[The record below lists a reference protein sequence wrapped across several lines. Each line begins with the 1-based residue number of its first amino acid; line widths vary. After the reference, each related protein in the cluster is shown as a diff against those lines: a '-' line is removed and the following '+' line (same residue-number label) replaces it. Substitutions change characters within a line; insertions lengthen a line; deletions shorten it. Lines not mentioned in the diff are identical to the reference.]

1 LKLKFKYGFI
11 SIKIMKLNEILVSE
25 RIVQAKVGF
34 EGIFQNYLK
43 NFNNAK
49 STLGEE
55 KLKEMK
61 EKLKEMKKYSIK
73 NLKQLKEKTVK
84 NLSAQGIKV
93 FEAKDVEEARKII
106 EGIIPKGELIVKAK
120 SNVLNEIEIVE
131 NFKGRNEFVETDCGD
146 FLVEICEE
154 KSTHPVTP
162 AIHLSE
168 EKIVKAIEKK
178 FGVTVEPK
186 AEKIVEWIKNHL
198 KEKILEAKFGLTG
211 ANAISADGN
220 IAILENEGN
229 ISLVTRLP
237 ENHVIVAGIEKIVPS
252 IEDALLVCR
261 ASAIWGVGASW
272 PAYINLISSP
282 SKTADIQK
290 EIVKGAQG
298 AKEVYLILL
307 DNGREKAIEE
317 GLEEA
322 LYCINCGS
330 CLYFCPVYRQIFDNY
345 GFHYLSGIGVTKTS
359 FMNDLAKAFERG
371 LYYCTTC
378 KACKQNCPLEIDIVE
393 LVKKVREKA
402 VKNKIET
409 EANRKMVENVRKVG
423 NPFGEVKE
431 GEIPKELYCC

>member
-1 LKLKFKYGFI
+1 
-11 SIKIMKLNEILVSE
+11 MKLNEILVSE
-25 RIVQAKVGF
+25 RIIEAKSGF
-34 EGIFQNYLK
+34 EKSFQNYLK
-43 NFNNAK
+43 NFNSAK
-49 STLGEE
+49 EVVGEKQIE
-55 KLKEMK
+55 EIKKRLKEI
-61 EKLKEMKKYSIK
+61 KKYSIK
-73 NLKQLKEKTVK
+73 NLEQLKEKTVK

-93 FEAKDVEEARKII
+93 FEAKDAEEARKII
-106 EGIIPKGELIVKAK
+106 EKIIPKGELIVKSK
-120 SNVLNEIEIVE
+120 SNTLNEIEIVE
-131 NFKGRNEFVETDCGD
+131 NLKGRNEFIETDCGD

-154 KSTHPVTP
+154 KGTHPVTP

-168 EKIVKAIEKK
+168 ERIVKVIEKK
-178 FGVTVEPK
+178 FGIVIEPK
-186 AEKIVEWIKNHL
+186 AEKIAEWVKNYL
-198 KEKILEAKFGLTG
+198 REKILKAKFGLTG

-237 ENHVIVAGIEKIVPS
+237 ENHIIVAGIEKIVPS

-261 ASAIWGVGASW
+261 ASAIWGTGASW

-290 EIVKGAQG
+290 EVVKGMHG

-307 DNGREKAIEE
+307 DNGRKKAIED

-322 LYCINCGS
+322 LYCINCGA

-345 GFHYLSGIGVTKTS
+345 GFHYLAGIGITKTS
-359 FMNDLAKAFERG
+359 FMNDLKTAFEKG

-378 KACKQNCPLEIDIVE
+378 KACKQNCPLEIDIPE

-409 EANRKMVENVRKVG
+409 EANRKMIENIKKVG
-423 NPFGEVKE
+423 NPFGEIKE